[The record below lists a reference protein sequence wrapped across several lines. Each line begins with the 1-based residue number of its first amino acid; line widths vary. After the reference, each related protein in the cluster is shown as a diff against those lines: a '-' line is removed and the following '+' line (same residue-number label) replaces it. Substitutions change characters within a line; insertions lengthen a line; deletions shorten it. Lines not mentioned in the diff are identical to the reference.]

1 MPCSDDDRLVYSI
14 KELPEVFSVE
24 PIDLFV
30 VETLNG
36 TSIVSFD
43 NIVFDLNQTTF
54 EETFNK
60 HTTDID
66 ALSTSLNNTVTR
78 EIPSFEFRQA
88 ANISGSTNLNG
99 VLTYDNVSFNIGG
112 AADNTTGE
120 FISPVDGIYT
130 FNFACTFKNGE
141 VDSDDTVQVGFKIT
155 NNDTYYNDLVTGE
168 EGLRINPKR
177 DTAAEREVSYSFS
190 KTIRLQQSA
199 VVSVNFFGHG
209 SDTPVILTYAEF
221 SGHQIL

>member
-66 ALSTSLNNTVTR
+66 ALSASLNNTVTR

-88 ANISGSTNLNG
+88 ANISGSTNLNW
-99 VLTYDNVSFNIGG
+99 FW
-112 AADNTTGE
+112 E
-120 FISPVDGIYT
+120 
-130 FNFACTFKNGE
+130 
-141 VDSDDTVQVGFKIT
+141 
-155 NNDTYYNDLVTGE
+155 
-168 EGLRINPKR
+168 
-177 DTAAEREVSYSFS
+177 S
-190 KTIRLQQSA
+190 KKDFLWI
-199 VVSVNFFGHG
+199 
-209 SDTPVILTYAEF
+209 F
-221 SGHQIL
+221 SGKGALISTTSEI